1 MMPFNKLNRGEQQAY
16 LMLPIIQE
24 LKNIGGEGS
33 TKRIKKDIVN
43 NDENLPEDVLTDT
56 RTSDKGNTYH
66 PFDFPYNF
74 AVSNLIL
81 AGFLTRPKRGW
92 VVLTKEGRNY
102 SGNAKELSDLV
113 YSRSLPKWAEKSK
126 TNKNKSQREVSTN
139 EEVDAE
145 LTDDIKNNE
154 TDDEDDRQKIA
165 DAINNLDPYKFELF
179 CRALVNRMHVEMSDK
194 IGVKKSNDGGL
205 DGYGY
210 ITTDDFRTTRVAI
223 QAKHWNGSL
232 VQAPKIDKF
241 RGAMD
246 SYRAEYGIFI
256 TTSGFTRG
264 AIKKART
271 GTRVITL
278 IDGDRLVDLVIKYQ
292 LHVKKVVKVSYELD
306 DFLSSN
312 E

>member
-1 MMPFNKLNRGEQQAY
+1 MPSGEFIGKGKLKYEFKKNEEQKTGNVVIPKQKLDKFLQDHDDLYKAN
-16 LMLPIIQE
+16 QR
-24 LKNIGGEGS
+24 LKRYVE
-33 TKRIKKDIVN
+33 
-43 NDENLPEDVLTDT
+43 TD
-56 RTSDKGNTYH
+56 
-66 PFDFPYNF
+66 
-74 AVSNLIL
+74 
-81 AGFLTRPKRGW
+81 
-92 VVLTKEGRNY
+92 
-102 SGNAKELSDLV
+102 
-113 YSRSLPKWAEKSK
+113 
-126 TNKNKSQREVSTN
+126 KNKSQREVSTN

-232 VQAPKIDKF
+232 VQAPEIDKF

>member
-1 MMPFNKLNRGEQQAY
+1 MTKKK
-16 LMLPIIQE
+16 
-24 LKNIGGEGS
+24 LKNQFTRKIYLHKLFDS
-33 TKRIKKDIVN
+33 FKDIVN

-232 VQAPKIDKF
+232 VQAPEIDKF